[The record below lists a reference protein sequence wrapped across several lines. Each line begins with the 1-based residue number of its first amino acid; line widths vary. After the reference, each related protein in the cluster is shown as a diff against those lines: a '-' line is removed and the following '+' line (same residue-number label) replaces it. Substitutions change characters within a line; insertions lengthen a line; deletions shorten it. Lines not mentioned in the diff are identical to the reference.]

1 MTFNPDFF
9 PWETEEQNDNC
20 LMQYLQQQHPETL
33 ERIAQS
39 VSSEIKDIIS
49 QNVTKTVKYSNKK
62 QFRFKSFLQCPVVNK
77 ILARLER
84 T

>member
-49 QNVTKTVKYSNKK
+49 QNVRGLVGMLPSEDFAVQITTTARIWLIFS
-62 QFRFKSFLQCPVVNK
+62 LQ
-77 ILARLER
+77 R
-84 T
+84 